1 MSPYAIGA
9 TTSQSAY
16 IGSVDTSTFGET
28 FESEQ
33 KQAAAY
39 TGTEVTSSDEL
50 LQVVRDRIAED
61 VHSMLIKMDNLETM
75 LTTSNFGRLL
85 QV

>member
-1 MSPYAIGA
+1 MGA
-9 TTSQSAY
+9 TTSQSSY
-16 IGSVDTSTFGET
+16 IGPVDTSTFGET

-39 TGTEVTSSDEL
+39 TGVEISSSDEL
-50 LQVVRDRIAED
+50 LEVVRDNIAED
-61 VHSMLIKMDNLETM
+61 VHSMLIKMENFETM

-85 QV
+85 QI